1 MTMDP
6 TNILVQVQTYNK
18 ESLAYLENLNCFIG
32 TLNKKFKALR
42 EGKPEGNLGDTLTF
56 DLPPR
61 SVANQGLIASFQ
73 PAVQRLQ
80 KLAITQS
87 QNASMAFTAQ
97 QFAFNVKD
105 YMEEFGKSRVEE
117 LSTQIEANIALN
129 AISGVPVMAPNA
141 QGQYVPTGALYT
153 DSGPYRFYGDGINPI
168 NSFGQLA
175 KMLAFYRNY
184 GAPAGA
190 PNVFLSDLAIPD
202 IINTGANQFVPARNE
217 KYTNSWDLGTYKGSN
232 ANFFQSNLLPIQN
245 AGTCGNSQ
253 QVLTVISTNDPTGAN
268 ITQITVSGAT
278 PSDVNAIKSG
288 DLAQFNDGVGSLP
301 NLRYLT
307 FTGHIPSGNPVQIR
321 MLANATADGSGHVVL
336 SIFPPLQSTFGN
348 TQNLNTPIQAGMQL
362 SVLPSH
368 RAGVIVGGNAAFL
381 GMPQLPDETP
391 YPTGNAVNKA
401 TGATLRT
408 YYGSIFGQNTRG
420 IINDCV
426 WNATFV
432 PEYCMRIIFP
442 L

>member
-1 MTMDP
+1 MDP
-6 TNILVQVQTYNK
+6 TNILVQVKTYNK
-18 ESLAYLENLNCFIG
+18 DSLGYLENLNCFIG
-32 TLNKKFKALR
+32 TLNKEFKQLK
-42 EGKPEGNLGDTLTF
+42 EGNPAGNLGDTVTF
-56 DLPPR
+56 ELPPR

-73 PAVQRLQ
+73 PAQQRFAT
-80 KLAITQS
+80 LAVTQS
-87 QNASMAFTAQ
+87 ANASMAFTAQ
-97 QFAFNVKD
+97 QFVFNVRD
-105 YMEEFGKSRVEE
+105 YMEQFGKSRIEE

-129 AISGVPVMAPNA
+129 AISGVPVMAPNS

-153 DSGPYRFYGDGINPI
+153 DSGPYRFYGDGVNPI

-184 GAPAGA
+184 GAPAGM

-202 IINTGANQFVPARNE
+202 IINTGANQFVTTRNE
-217 KYTNSWDLGTYKGSN
+217 KLTNSWELGTYKGSN
-232 ANFFQSNLLPIQN
+232 ANFLSSNLLPIQM
-245 AGTCGNSQ
+245 AGTCGNQ
-253 QVLTVISTNDPTGAN
+253 AQVLTVISTNDPTGAN

-278 PSDVNAIKSG
+278 NNDQNAIKSG

-321 MLANATADGSGHVVL
+321 FTANSAADSSGHVVL

-362 SVLPSH
+362 SVLPTH
-368 RAGVIVGGNAAFL
+368 RAGVIIGTKAGFL

-391 YPTGNAVNKA
+391 FPTGNMVNKA

-408 YYGSIFGQNTRG
+408 YHGSIFGQNTRG

-442 L
+442 V